1 MLCLDV
7 ESMIKWLGRGMP
19 GFMWVLRKPTPK
31 GLELHTLCCG
41 LCGIL
46 LWFEVYEG
54 KTAMETKDYCA
65 EQKMKLGDKGP
76 WKSVALTLRLVQP
89 WFNTGRVLIADSW
102 FGSVPCILALYSVGL
117 FAVMMVKTAHKDYP
131 KQELLDL
138 LGYDKKKKLCPKE
151 RRGEHF
157 GFSRDYEVGSSKCT
171 VLAAG
176 HNSKKPVMVIA
187 TASTLNKADD
197 YKKTWTRFD
206 AAGNMVHFVLCV
218 TTTMVHALYHRF
230 FHLVDVHN
238 HLRQGEVAMADVWA
252 TKDWAHR
259 HFAEGLGFWEVN
271 VFKALVY
278 FHPDYATLQHPRF
291 RVLLA
296 HAMLTLGKPF
306 REEEAGAG
314 AEVQPDHSY
323 CILKKFTSFASERHQ
338 CGYCSKKPYHY
349 CSTCFPV
356 EKEAG
361 YAICHSGLGQPCYHK
376 HVTGVKPTHK
386 MQHAQR
392 VMTRDS
398 PNRPRTAARTNETG
412 PNSARRRHQ
421 F

>member
-1 MLCLDV
+1 M
-7 ESMIKWLGRGMP
+7 
-19 GFMWVLRKPTPK
+19 FRKPTPK

-54 KTAMETKDYCA
+54 KTAMETKEYCESTKA
-65 EQKMKLGDKGP
+65 KLGDKGP
-76 WKSVALTLRLVQP
+76 WKSVALTLRMVKP
-89 WFNTGRVLIADSW
+89 WIGTGRVLIADSW
-102 FGSVPCILALYSVGL
+102 FGSVPCILALFGVGL

-131 KQELLDL
+131 KDELLEL
-138 LGYDKKKKLCPKE
+138 LEYDKKKKLCPKE
-151 RRGEHF
+151 MRGDHY
-157 GFSRDYEVGSSKCT
+157 GFSRDYVVGNKKCT

-187 TASTLNKADD
+187 TASNLTPDED
-197 YKKTWTRFD
+197 YKKTWTRWD
-206 AAGNMVHFVLCV
+206 VTLGKMKKFVLRV
-218 TTTMVHALYHRF
+218 KTTMVHALYHRF

-296 HAMLTLGKPF
+296 HAMLTLGKVPF
-306 REEEAGAG
+306 SEVAAGAG
-314 AEVQPDHSY
+314 AEAQPDHTY
-323 CILKKFTSFASERHQ
+323 CILKKFTSFKAEKHQ
-338 CGYCSKKPYHY
+338 CGYCNNKPYHY
-349 CSTCFPV
+349 CSTCFPD

-361 YAICHSGLGQPCYHK
+361 YAICHSGLGASCYHK
-376 HVTGVKPTHK
+376 HVTGVKNTHK
-386 MQHAQR
+386 MQHAAR
-392 VMTRDS
+392 IMTRQS
-398 PNRPRTAARTNETG
+398 PNRPRTEARTNDNST
-412 PNSARRRHQ
+412 NSARRRL
-421 F
+421 